1 MKLAAGHRVNLR
13 FTLRFVLLVALV
25 SALGGCSDSTGPD
38 LLLSFTA
45 DRYDDPGPSPS
56 TTAAGGEGRITV
68 QGSLSTPCLASPSEV
83 VAEADR
89 SGSDLELRVGWVPAG
104 DCIPG
109 VDVFVYEAVLGNLSS
124 GLYRLRVLHVLTG
137 HAAYVALEEDV
148 EVG

>member
-1 MKLAAGHRVNLR
+1 MRSWACASCAGARI
-13 FTLRFVLLVALV
+13 LVAALV
-25 SALGGCSDSTGPD
+25 LVFSSCSDSTGPD

-45 DRYDDPGPSPS
+45 DRFDDPGPSPP
-56 TTAAGGEGRITV
+56 TTAEGGEGRVTV

-83 VAEADR
+83 IAEADR
-89 SGSDLELRVGWVPAG
+89 SGSELELRVGWVPAG

-109 VDVFVYEAVLGNLSS
+109 VDTFVYEAVLGNLSS
-124 GLYRLRVLHVLTG
+124 GLYQLRVLHVLTG